1 MKWFRVRVTEDAG
14 RESGR
19 REPRTKD
26 PNKREVDLMGGV
38 NKRRHR
44 CERPRSDGN
53 KALARQNSKARHCSR
68 LYPARLPVP
77 HSLHLSLLVSVSLC
91 CVQCLAL
98 LLGAESPKSSSRPV
112 PRSPI
117 SHGFLFQARHLRRRQ
132 QRAGR
137 PCTAQWGDP
146 VSSKKWGHPFMRLH
160 GRRRRPDKCTV
171 RSWLASRVSFSP

>member
-77 HSLHLSLLVSVSLC
+77 HSLHLSARECVRVSLC

-98 LLGAESPKSSSRPV
+98 LLGAESPQVLQQASTAVADFPWL
-112 PRSPI
+112 PI
-117 SHGFLFQARHLRRRQ
+117 SSKAFTPAPA
-132 QRAGR
+132 AGR
-137 PCTAQWGDP
+137 TAVHRPMGR
-146 VSSKKWGHPFMRLH
+146 SSFIKKMGP
-160 GRRRRPDKCTV
+160 
-171 RSWLASRVSFSP
+171 SIYASAWTTTTT